1 MTQAEALDIMQRT
14 YGAGSF
20 AGICD
25 AASSGEHRC
34 EVGKRESGN
43 LIVHGVG
50 ATLEEAIEKAKPVAR
65 SRA

>member
-1 MTQAEALDIMQRT
+1 MTQAQALDIMQRK
-14 YGAGSF
+14 YGPGSF

-25 AASSGEHRC
+25 VSSGGEHRC

-43 LIVHGVG
+43 LVVHGVG
-50 ATLEEAIEKAKPVAR
+50 ATFEEAIEKANTVDR